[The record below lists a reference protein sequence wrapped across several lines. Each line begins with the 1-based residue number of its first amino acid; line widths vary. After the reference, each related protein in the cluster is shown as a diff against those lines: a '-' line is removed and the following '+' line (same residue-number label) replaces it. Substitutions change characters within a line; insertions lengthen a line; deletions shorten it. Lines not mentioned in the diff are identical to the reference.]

1 MIVEHAEIV
10 VPPGRAEDFE
20 AALGEAAA
28 VVRQARGFRWIEFH
42 ESIENPGTYCI
53 RIGWASLADHVDGFR
68 NSPLFTQWR
77 ALIGPYFDKPPHVE
91 HYRPLPVGVL
101 ASRREDTGDSR

>member
-10 VPPGRAEDFE
+10 TPPGRGEDFE

-28 VVRQARGFRWIEFH
+28 VVRQAPGFRWIEFYK
-42 ESIENPGTYCI
+42 SIENPGTYCL
-53 RIGWASLADHVDGFR
+53 RIGWASLGDHVDGFR

-77 ALIGPYFDKPPHVE
+77 AVIGPYFDKPPHVE
-91 HYRPLPVGVL
+91 HYRPLQVAVL
-101 ASRREDTGDSR
+101 APGREDTGDSR